1 MPNSKKV
8 KEPLNRLMERSNLSE
23 AEKSIMRMR
32 QIAQASSMKLTSE
45 EIGRKLGLSAD
56 EVRRKEKEAIAKL
69 CDEIDNE
76 LHKIENARKELD
88 TGEHLLHEVDTWLLR
103 RVMPKGEN
111 TDIADLHLSSRT
123 VNSLKIAGIGT
134 VGDLVKRTEK
144 EIMNTPGMGRK
155 SVEELNSRLADHGL
169 SLRRNGDIGNA

>member
-8 KEPLNRLMERSNLSE
+8 KEPLDRLMERSNLSE

-32 QIAQASSMKLTSE
+32 QIAQASSMKLASE
-45 EIGRKLGLSAD
+45 EIGRKLGISAD
-56 EVRRKEKEAIAKL
+56 DVRRKETEAISKL

-76 LHKIENARKELD
+76 LHRIESARKELD
-88 TGEHLLHEVDTWLLR
+88 ATEHLLHEVDTWLLR

-111 TDIADLHLSSRT
+111 TDVTDLNLCTRT
-123 VNSLKIAGIGT
+123 VNSLKIARIRT
-134 VGDLVKRTEK
+134 LGDLVKRTEK
-144 EIMNTPGMGRK
+144 EIMNTPGMGCK
-155 SVEELNSRLADHGL
+155 GVEELNSRLADHGL